1 MKTDR
6 IATLK
11 VGDLKAIKKSEFE
24 KFLSEYSEIAFIY
37 TAIPTFLLMIIGQ
50 ITGILIFVH
59 RDEYYGCKNSND
71 MLLGFLIG
79 QMVFYYSFTII
90 YANLLFQ
97 LVPYFNNLTASFV
110 SVSAYFLS
118 STIWSLW
125 GIDVL
130 VQTGCSDT
138 VYSNIASFTIAFT
151 LLFDLAL
158 GISFVALLIKKR
170 RSLPAQQDNEHKIRE
185 QKSAAGDKDL
195 PEPQVPDNE
204 GWKEENLDEF

>member
-6 IATLK
+6 ISTLK
-11 VGDLKAIKKSEFE
+11 VADLKVVQKTKFV

-37 TAIPTFLLMIIGQ
+37 TAIPAFLLMIIGQ

-59 RDEYYGCKNSND
+59 RNEYYRCKNDTD
-71 MLLGFLIG
+71 MLWGFLIG
-79 QMVFYYSFTII
+79 QMIFYYSFTIL

-97 LVPYFNNLTASFV
+97 LIPYLNNLTASFV
-110 SVSAYFLS
+110 SVSAYFIF

-130 VQTGCSDT
+130 VQTGCTDS
-138 VYSNIASFTIAFT
+138 VYSGVASFTISFT

-158 GISFVALLIKKR
+158 GISFIVLLIKKR
-170 RSLPAQQDNEHKIRE
+170 KSFPVQKDNAIQVQGHDLAR
-185 QKSAAGDKDL
+185 DKDQVEQSD
-195 PEPQVPDNE
+195 PENG
-204 GWKEENLDEF
+204 GWKEENLDDF